1 MQYSSWDPIIYGAK
15 RNIRRAYSTYKLVIM
30 DKSGQGM
37 PTFGYIEPLNKSMV
51 SPFLFFSL
59 CVSATQPR

>member
-1 MQYSSWDPIIYGAK
+1 
-15 RNIRRAYSTYKLVIM
+15 M

-59 CVSATQPR
+59 CVSATKPRQGYAHTWCFRDNRDMIV